1 MIKIA
6 ILLLGRTSYRTVTA
20 RRGGGWRLCRPV
32 VGRCVFFLGKNSE
45 PPQRCLRGPVT
56 STAGMTGLCPLSR
69 GLLGAAGCPV
79 QALAQQ
85 RAGLGFGDSRVW
97 AKSFFSFFPKNITP
111 QSQRKGKVATL
122 FLMVLNVDDNPN
134 YMN

>member
-1 MIKIA
+1 MQ
-6 ILLLGRTSYRTVTA
+6 A
-20 RRGGGWRLCRPV
+20 RCGQVC
-32 VGRCVFFLGKNSE
+32 FLPGEEFGAASAL
-45 PPQRCLRGPVT
+45 PSGPVT